1 MQHFFLLP
9 QHTGIF
15 KGLKMGM
22 QRKLWSLSSLAVELQ
37 KNVRTI
43 AKALDGVQPDGVL
56 GPKQSPAWFL
66 SSVFVALT
74 KHEQQ
79 SGRGRT
85 GIGDQRVRLVKE
97 QADKV
102 AHENATR
109 RSEYWLA
116 ADVVREWADV
126 FRELSAKLL
135 AIPDRLASRLPHLS
149 RFDLHEIDAEIR
161 IVLKETFEAY
171 DPEKGFSVSDTP
183 AANPIE
189 ENDSEKE

>member
-1 MQHFFLLP
+1 
-9 QHTGIF
+9 
-15 KGLKMGM
+15 MGM

-85 GIGDQRVRLVKE
+85 GIGDERVRLVRE

-116 ADVVREWADV
+116 TEVIREWADL
-126 FRELSAKLL
+126 FREVSARLL
-135 AIPDRLASRLPHLS
+135 AIPDRIASRLPGLTRH
-149 RFDLHEIDAEIR
+149 DLHEIDAEIR
-161 IVLKETFEAY
+161 IVLEETFEAY
-171 DPEKGFSVSDTP
+171 DPERGFSAGDTP
-183 AANPIE
+183 ATKK
-189 ENDSEKE
+189 ENDDGTQEK